1 MDRNA
6 LKRMT
11 ATSLLIALVFVLG
24 QTPIGFIPLGV
35 ISLTIMCIPVI
46 IGTMFL
52 GLKAGLLLGAAFGTS
67 SLIALTKAQA
77 GALEYPIWQASM
89 LLSLSLCYIPRLMI
103 PLVTHHVYALVSK
116 RGIGRGAAVAA
127 IAGSLTNTVFY
138 LGFLL
143 LFYVLIGEYSR
154 EFLLMIA
161 GIFVTGGLPEALVAA
176 LTVPPILK
184 ALSRINYFS

>member
-103 PLVTHHVYALVSK
+103 PLVTHYVYALVSK